1 MISQFLP
8 LKQEPSVQMDHR
20 FSKETRLINNILI
33 IDDDEFWLKSLEL
46 ELMHRNFVVYL
57 SNGTNSLDEYQ
68 DKKIDL
74 ILCDIHMD
82 VKSGFDLLQEIH
94 VNERYSMVPFILM
107 SGLVDT
113 FVVRRAMWLGA
124 EDILEK
130 PFDVEDLIN
139 VFYAQEERLMRIKKY
154 AEERLDTLRES
165 IQKVFPSELYNPL
178 HIISGNSFI
187 LTELT
192 KDIDQHKLKRIGSSI
207 SKGASQ
213 LQAIF
218 EKISIYTY
226 LLTHQNVIAKFSKEK
241 LQYDAG
247 LLIESVARNTAR
259 KYVREHCLTTTIDLD
274 SNICISAEYLEKV
287 ISEVVDNALKFSPE
301 DSLISLQVKCEGPVV
316 RITVKDN
323 GCGMSQP
330 QLEEIGQFMQF
341 NKKSMQQHGMG
352 LGLSLIKLIV
362 DVHAGIIT
370 FDSSMNNGT
379 TVSILIPLLSKD
391 RPEELRSVKHNRME

>member
-1 MISQFLP
+1 
-8 LKQEPSVQMDHR
+8 
-20 FSKETRLINNILI
+20 
-33 IDDDEFWLKSLEL
+33 
-46 ELMHRNFVVYL
+46 
-57 SNGTNSLDEYQ
+57 
-68 DKKIDL
+68 
-74 ILCDIHMD
+74 
-82 VKSGFDLLQEIH
+82 
-94 VNERYSMVPFILM
+94 
-107 SGLVDT
+107 
-113 FVVRRAMWLGA
+113 
-124 EDILEK
+124 
-130 PFDVEDLIN
+130 
-139 VFYAQEERLMRIKKY
+139 MRIRKY
-154 AEERLDTLRES
+154 AEQRLDTLRMS

-192 KDIDQHKLKRIGSSI
+192 QEIDQRKLKRIGSSI

-218 EKISIYTY
+218 EKITIYTY
-226 LLTHQNVIAKFSKEK
+226 LLTHQNIIAKFSKEK
-241 LQYDAG
+241 FQYDAG

-301 DSLISLQVKCEGPVV
+301 DSLISLQVKCEDPVV
-316 RITVKDN
+316 RITVKDS

-330 QLEEIGQFMQF
+330 QLEEIGPFMQF

-370 FDSSMNNGT
+370 FDSSVNDGT

-391 RPEELRSVKHNRME
+391 

>member
-8 LKQEPSVQMDHR
+8 LKHELSVQMEHR
-20 FSKETRLINNILI
+20 FSTETRLINNILI
-33 IDDDEFWLKSLEL
+33 VDDDEFWLKSLEL
-46 ELMHRNFVVYL
+46 ELVQLKYVVFL
-57 SNGTNSLDEYQ
+57 SNGKNSLDEYH
-68 DKKIDL
+68 DKNIDL

-82 VKSGFDLLQEIH
+82 GKSGFDLLQEIH

-130 PFDVEDLIN
+130 PFTMDDLVN
-139 VFYAQEERLMRIKKY
+139 VFNAQEERLLRIRKY
-154 AEERLDTLRES
+154 AEDRLDTLRES

-192 KDIDQHKLKRIGSSI
+192 EDIDQRKLKRIGSSI

-226 LLTHQNVIAKFSKEK
+226 LLTHHNVIAKFSKEK
-241 LQYDAG
+241 FRYDAG
-247 LLIESVARNTAR
+247 LLIERVARNTAM
-259 KYVREHCLTTTIDLD
+259 KYVREHCLSVEINLE
-274 SNICISAEYLEKV
+274 SHICISVEYLEK
-287 ISEVVDNALKFSPE
+287 IIEEIVDNALKFSPE
-301 DSLISLQVKCEGPVV
+301 DSPITIQVKCEDPVV

-323 GCGMSQP
+323 GCGMLKK
-330 QLEEIGQFMQF
+330 QLDQIGPFMQF
-341 NKKSMQQHGMG
+341 DKKLMQQHGIG

-362 DVHAGIIT
+362 DVHAGIMT
-370 FDSSMNNGT
+370 FDSKMNEGT
-379 TVSILIPLLSKD
+379 TVSILIPLLAKD
-391 RPEELRSVKHNRME
+391 